1 LFIKFLDRLTPSKKE
16 SLSDFLRKR
25 RGLDVKISVVIP
37 ALNEAQAIGEVVST
51 VPRDRVQDIFVVDNG
66 STDDTAKQAT
76 LAGAR
81 VIHEPRRGY
90 GSACMA
96 GVKAA
101 WNSDIIVFLDGDR
114 SDDPHQLDAI
124 AMPVL
129 QDQADLVIGSRIG
142 RGLEKGAM
150 PLHGRLGNRLIVF
163 LLRLLY
169 GVRITDIGSFR
180 AIKTDDLFDLKME
193 QMTYGWPSEMVVKAA
208 RKGLRIQSVPITYR
222 RRIGQSKVTGT
233 LKGTIMATYY
243 MFLVPLKYL
252 WKV

>member
-1 LFIKFLDRLTPSKKE
+1 
-16 SLSDFLRKR
+16 
-25 RGLDVKISVVIP
+25 LDVKISVVIP
-37 ALNEAQAIGEVVST
+37 TLNEAQAIGEVVSAI
-51 VPRDRVQDIFVVDNG
+51 PKDRVQDIFVVDNG

-81 VIHEPRRGY
+81 VILEPRRGY

-96 GVKAA
+96 GANAA
-101 WNSDIIVFLDGDR
+101 RNSDIIVFLDGDR
-114 SDDPHQLDAI
+114 SDDPRQLDAI

-142 RGLEKGAM
+142 GVLEKGSM
-150 PLHGRLGNRLIVF
+150 PLHGQLGNRLIVF

-169 GVRITDIGSFR
+169 GVYITDIGSFR

-208 RKGLRIQSVPITYR
+208 RKGLRIQSIPINYR
-222 RRIGQSKVTGT
+222 RRIGVSKVTGS

>member
-1 LFIKFLDRLTPSKKE
+1 M
-16 SLSDFLRKR
+16 
-25 RGLDVKISVVIP
+25 KISVVIP
-37 ALNEAQAIGEVVST
+37 TLNEAQAIGEVVGS
-51 VPRDRVQDIFVVDNG
+51 VPQDWVQDIFVVDNG
-66 STDDTAKQAT
+66 STDDTAEQAT

-90 GSACMA
+90 GAACMA
-96 GVKAA
+96 GAKAA
-101 WNSDIIVFLDGDR
+101 RDSDIIVFLDGDR
-114 SDDPHQLDAI
+114 SDDPRQLDAI

-142 RGLEKGAM
+142 GKLEKGAM
-150 PLHGRLGNRLIVF
+150 PLHGQLGNRMIVF

-169 GVRITDIGSFR
+169 GVTITDIGSFR
-180 AIKTDDLFDLKME
+180 AIKTDDLFELQME

-208 RKGLRIQSVPITYR
+208 RKGLRIQSVPINYR
-222 RRIGQSKVTGT
+222 RRIGVSKVTGS